1 MELLE
6 VFRAA
11 GDLPHGRVGDYLFA
25 RLSAEVDEFAARV
38 RDLLPPGAPEPV
50 DVAHEI
56 GGFHVTGRLTG
67 LSVQGC
73 VQMRYAGIKAKDFLT
88 IWLQHL
94 LLCLAAPGVPDR
106 RSLLIGK
113 GQAWASGRC
122 PGPRRF
128 SRRCSTST
136 GAGSWNRCPFSRN
149 PPGPFSKNSRTGT
162 GMSRTPWPPPAR
174 HWRGS
179 DYAPGESENPY
190 YRLCFGD
197 TRAAGGRLQTS
208 GRRGVST
215 ALRAWPGNS
224 RVNGAWKSD
233 PSYALR

>member
-1 MELLE
+1 MPSAGARSPSKALSAFFSSPARFLVQNRLGIRLEKEAALLDESEPFALDPLSAYRLGQTMLQHRLAGSDPMELLE

-25 RLSAEVDEFAARV
+25 RLSADVDEFAARV

-50 DVAHEI
+50 DVAHAI

-73 VQMRYAGIKAKDFLT
+73 VQMRYAGIKAKDFLA

-113 GQAWASGRC
+113 GQAWAFGPV
-122 PGPRRF
+122 PGAATDSRGAARRL
-128 SRRCSTST
+128 
-136 GAGSWNRCPFSRN
+136 
-149 PPGPFSKNSRTGT
+149 
-162 GMSRTPWPPPAR
+162 PAR
-174 HWRGS
+174 
-179 DYAPGESENPY
+179 APGTAALFSGILPGLF
-190 YRLCFGD
+190 RK
-197 TRAAGGRLQTS
+197 TRGPA
-208 GRRGVST
+208 RG
-215 ALRAWPGNS
+215 
-224 RVNGAWKSD
+224 
-233 PSYALR
+233 